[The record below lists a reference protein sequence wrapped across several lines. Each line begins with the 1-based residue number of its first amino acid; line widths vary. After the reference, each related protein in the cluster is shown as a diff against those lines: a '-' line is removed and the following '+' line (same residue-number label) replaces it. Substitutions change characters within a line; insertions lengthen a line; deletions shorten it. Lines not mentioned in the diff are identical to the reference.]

1 MPITM
6 NHLYHARHQLSRYL
20 HPLVK
25 TVGGTLMS
33 MLWLGSSVQAST
45 PPNFIVIL
53 ADDYGW
59 TSLSVPVD
67 KQQPNAKSDF
77 YLTPHIDSL
86 VNAGMRFSNGY
97 AAAPVCSPTRYSIQF
112 GKSPARLQRTRGLGE
127 NHADHNQIGIAQV
140 LKSIDKNYRAAHIG
154 KWHIDADPARYGFD
168 VHDGMTKNKA
178 GDFDNKPKQWHG
190 YAQDDPKR
198 VHSITGRGIAF
209 MRDAVD
215 KQQPFFL
222 QISHYAVHSNIVYS
236 ESSFAEVG
244 KREKGNLHKNQGYAA
259 MIQDMDFSVGTLLE
273 AYKELGLADNTY
285 IIFLSDNGGMP
296 VIPMQVNRGKPYRA
310 SLNSPLLRGKWDLTE
325 GGIRVPFA
333 IVGPGITAGS
343 QTDTPAISYD
353 LLPTMADLAGSLEG
367 LPDDLD
373 GGSLRPLLNNH
384 LAKVSRPDES
394 LFFHYPHYNR
404 VGMNEPHSAIR
415 HGDYKLI
422 DFPVSERKL
431 LFNLA
436 DDVGER
442 TDLAGQMPE
451 MTDLLKD
458 KLDAYLAA
466 VDAERPE
473 NSGGWL
479 RVGKDGKVRTRFFQ
493 RYSNDPLQAAPD
505 SVSPPNKN

>member
-1 MPITM
+1 M
-6 NHLYHARHQLSRYL
+6 
-20 HPLVK
+20 
-25 TVGGTLMS
+25 
-33 MLWLGSSVQAST
+33 
-45 PPNFIVIL
+45 
-53 ADDYGW
+53 
-59 TSLSVPVD
+59 
-67 KQQPNAKSDF
+67 
-77 YLTPHIDSL
+77 
-86 VNAGMRFSNGY
+86 
-97 AAAPVCSPTRYSIQF
+97 
-112 GKSPARLQRTRGLGE
+112 
-127 NHADHNQIGIAQV
+127 
-140 LKSIDKNYRAAHIG
+140 
-154 KWHIDADPARYGFD
+154 
-168 VHDGMTKNKA
+168 
-178 GDFDNKPKQWHG
+178 
-190 YAQDDPKR
+190 
-198 VHSITGRGIAF
+198 
-209 MRDAVD
+209 
-215 KQQPFFL
+215 
-222 QISHYAVHSNIVYS
+222 
-236 ESSFAEVG
+236 
-244 KREKGNLHKNQGYAA
+244 
-259 MIQDMDFSVGTLLE
+259 
-273 AYKELGLADNTY
+273 
-285 IIFLSDNGGMP
+285 
-296 VIPMQVNRGKPYRA
+296 
-310 SLNSPLLRGKWDLTE
+310 
-325 GGIRVPFA
+325 
-333 IVGPGITAGS
+333 GPGITAGS

-493 RYSNDPLQAAPD
+493 RYSNDPLPAAPD